1 MEILITG
8 GNGLLGH
15 HLVPALQERGDTV
28 RVLALPGEDTTWL
41 AERHVAIY
49 RGDVRQPDTLVA
61 PLRGVDIVL
70 HLAGLMGV
78 WRPMQ
83 DYYAVNV
90 TGTKNICRAALAAGV
105 RRLVHV
111 SSWTVYGMALGRP
124 AREDFPLTPFP
135 EPYALTKAA
144 GDKVVQR
151 LIAQEHL
158 PAVILRPGTFFGPG
172 DHLHFGRMAERVR
185 AGKALIVGSGRNA
198 LPFVYVSDVVQGLL
212 LAADHAHAIGQ
223 AYNITN
229 DQPLTQE
236 EFLCAIAQ
244 EFGVRTPRLH
254 VPYPALYAAACAA
267 EHAARLTRA
276 QRQPVVTRLGV
287 TLFGTDNRHAIDKA
301 RRELGYTPRVSLR
314 EGVRVAATWY
324 RATRRSGCA
333 RSGQS
338 PIPAPPMSRPYTW
351 TRPDWPSAASG
362 DVASGQMRE
371 SDGERA

>member
-28 RVLALPGEDTTWL
+28 RVLALPGEDTTRL
-41 AERHVAIY
+41 TERHVAIY

-61 PLRGVDIVL
+61 PLRGVDTVF
-70 HLAGLMGV
+70 HLAGLMGM

-83 DYYAVNV
+83 EYYAVNV
-90 TGTKNICRAALAAGV
+90 AGTENVCRAALAAGV

-111 SSWTVYGMALGRP
+111 SSWTVYGMALGQP
-124 AREDFPLTPFP
+124 AREDFPLRPFP

-144 GDKVVQR
+144 GDRVVQR

-172 DHLHFGRMAERVR
+172 DRLHFGRMADRVR
-185 AGKALIVGSGRNA
+185 AGKGLIVGSGRNA
-198 LPFVYVSDVVQGLL
+198 LPFVYVSDIVQGLL
-212 LAADHAHAIGQ
+212 LAAEHAQAVGQ
-223 AYNITN
+223 AYNITT

-244 EFGVRTPRLH
+244 ELGVAPPRLH
-254 VPYPALYAAACAA
+254 APYPALYAAAVAA
-267 EHAARLTRA
+267 EQAARLTHSR
-276 QRQPVVTRLGV
+276 RQPVVTRLGV
-287 TLFGTDNRHAIDKA
+287 TLFGTDNRHALDKA

-314 EGVRVAATWY
+314 EGVRLAATWY
-324 RATRRSGCA
+324 REPAARQPATGSL
-333 RSGQS
+333 
-338 PIPAPPMSRPYTW
+338 
-351 TRPDWPSAASG
+351 AAG
-362 DVASGQMRE
+362 AV
-371 SDGERA
+371 